1 MYKLLIVDDEPLV
14 QVGIKS
20 MLDWASLG
28 IEIIGTAANG
38 EAALKIIENQMPDI
52 VITDIKMPILSGL
65 ELVRICRERFGS
77 LPAFLILTSYEDFA
91 MAKQA
96 IAYQVTDYL
105 VKLELNAEM
114 LSESIHR
121 AIQLVNETKTPSEQ
135 EPAFSS
141 AEILQERFFIRLVNN
156 LFEDEE
162 EFLLQKDEL
171 SVSFSE
177 HGNLAGFF
185 LIDTPAEATMDSK
198 QLLNLYSA
206 ALQMFIQLI
215 AKYVACY
222 VTPLD
227 ARHFLIVFPLAQVDD
242 TGWKQEILHALDST
256 CAMLKNYYNATI
268 HAGLGHPVKDPFE
281 LSASFYAAKQA
292 LTEATDET
300 PFLFYDELKDT
311 ASSKNVFNLA
321 IFKDDIRA
329 AYEEMNQEK
338 LRGIFSSIT
347 ELFSQHSSHG
357 LQAMDAAGSIL
368 YLTISLLSNGEQLV
382 SDIFADE
389 PAGYR
394 VLYQLGTTEQII
406 GWMHTLCDGLCDY
419 FVSEKDDYK
428 NRVVTN
434 VKAYINENLHQ
445 KLTLN
450 EVAAAFGIS
459 PTYLSTLFGKYSDL
473 GFVTYVNHAKITA
486 AKEML
491 RESNDKVYEI
501 AERLGFE
508 SAYYFSKVFKKIEG
522 CSPRE
527 YVQKL

>member
-20 MLDWASLG
+20 MLDWASMN
-28 IEIIGTAANG
+28 IEIVGTAANG
-38 EAALKIIENQMPDI
+38 EAALKIIEDQMPDI

-96 IAYQVTDYL
+96 ISYQVTDYL
-105 VKLELNAEM
+105 VKLELDANM
-114 LSESIHR
+114 LGESVR
-121 AIQLVNETKTPSEQ
+121 KAIQLVDETKTPSER
-135 EPAFSS
+135 EPAFSPTGL
-141 AEILQERFFIRLVNN
+141 LQERFFIRLVNN
-156 LFEDEE
+156 LFENEE

-171 SVSFSE
+171 SIIFSE
-177 HGNLAGFF
+177 EGCLAGYFQ
-185 LIDTPAEATMDSK
+185 IDTPAETTMDST
-198 QLLNLYSA
+198 QLLNLYGA
-206 ALQMFIQLI
+206 ALHMFIQLI
-215 AKYVACY
+215 SKYMTCY

-227 ARHFLIVFPLAQVDD
+227 VRHFLIVFPLPSSDSDRWKDD
-242 TGWKQEILHALDST
+242 ILRALEGT
-256 CAMLKNYYNATI
+256 CTMLKNYYNASVR
-268 HAGLGHPVKDPFE
+268 AGLGHPVKNPFD
-281 LSASFYAAKQA
+281 LSGSFYAAKQA
-292 LTEATDET
+292 LTEACGKT

-311 ASSKNVFNLA
+311 ANSKNVFNLA
-321 IFKDDIRA
+321 IFKNDIRA

-338 LRGIFSSIT
+338 LRGIFASIS
-347 ELFSQHSSHG
+347 ELFSQHSSHY

-368 YLTISLLSNGEQLV
+368 YLTISLLSDGEQIV

-394 VLYQLGTTEQII
+394 SLYQLGTTEQII
-406 GWMHTLCDGLCDY
+406 GWMQTLCDGLCAF

-428 NRVVTN
+428 NHVVTN
-434 VKAYINENLHQ
+434 VKAYINQNLDQ

-459 PTYLSTLFGKYSDL
+459 PAYLSTLFGKYSDL

-491 RESNDKVYEI
+491 RESNDKIYEI
-501 AERLGFE
+501 AEKLGFE
-508 SAYYFSKVFKKIEG
+508 SAFYFSKVFKKIEG

-527 YVQKL
+527 YIQKL